1 MLFRG
6 LMVIAAIAMLVA
18 APAGARVADHNPIE
32 VTDPGGDSTGAP
44 DITRV
49 TVANDLAGN
58 LLFVVQVGN
67 RTGFAAND
75 GIAIFIDTDRNVQTG
90 VTATGVD
97 YAIGFDGGV
106 PAVGLARW
114 NGTSFEDAPTT
125 TLRGGWAPGYAAVIN
140 RSELGNTTAFDFQ
153 VVSLLLEGEDIDVAP
168 NTDFGTYTVASPH
181 IETIAPRF
189 STAAPR
195 AGTTFRLNSVQLKF
209 ETDETAPAPKF
220 TCRATLAGKRIRGT
234 GSGGCAFKLPKNAKG
249 KRLVVTITATPTGGK
264 AQTFPAYTFRVR

>member
-1 MLFRG
+1 MFAL
-6 LMVIAAIAMLVA
+6 LAAALA
-18 APAGARVADHNPIE
+18 ATPAQARVFDHNPIE
-32 VTDPGGDSTGAP
+32 VADPGGDSTGAP

-58 LLFVVQVGN
+58 ILFVVQVGN

-75 GIAIFIDTDRNVQTG
+75 GVAIFIDTDRSVQTG
-90 VTATGVD
+90 IAVSGVD

-114 NGTSFEDAPTT
+114 SGTTFEDAPST
-125 TLRGGWAPGYAAVIN
+125 TLRGSWAPGYAAVVN

-168 NTDFGTYTVASPH
+168 DTDFQSYTLSPPH

-195 AGTTFRLNSVQLKF
+195 AGTTFRLRRVQLKF
-209 ETDETAPAPKF
+209 ETEETAPAATF
-220 TCRATLAGKRIRGT
+220 TCRATLAGNRIRGT
-234 GSGGCAFKLPKNAKG
+234 GTGGCAFKLAKTAKG
-249 KRLVVTITATPTGGK
+249 KRLVITVTATPTGGK

>member
-18 APAGARVADHNPIE
+18 APASARVADHNPIE
-32 VTDPGGDSTGAP
+32 VTDPGGDGSGAP
-44 DITRV
+44 DITKI
-49 TVANDLAGN
+49 TVASDLAGN
-58 LLFVVQVGN
+58 ILFVVEVGN

-75 GIAIFIDTDRNVQTG
+75 GVAIFIDADRSVQTG
-90 VTATGVD
+90 APATGVD

-114 NGTSFEDAPTT
+114 SGTTFEDAPST

-140 RSELGNTTAFDFQ
+140 RAELGNTTAFDFQ

-168 NTDFGTYTVASPH
+168 DTDFETYTVASPH
-181 IETIAPRF
+181 IEAITPHF
-189 STAAPR
+189 SSAAPR

-209 ETDETAPAPKF
+209 ETDETAAAAKF

-234 GSGGCAFKLPKNAKG
+234 GSGGCAFKLAKTAKS